1 MVFGDGASR
10 CRRHRRRTVRPCRRI
25 RPAEAGT
32 EAGGA
37 GSLRADGRLL
47 AAPLRQPHPVLP
59 AGYSSPRGL
68 PFGGDTER
76 YPHSDEAIAH
86 LLRYANQLDADIR
99 TGRRVSEVRA
109 DGDGFALALE
119 DGSRLPARAVVA
131 ATGSFGQPNRPTLSG
146 LDSFTGTVLHVADDQ
161 AREPFAGQRIVVGGG
176 NSAVQVQPN
185 SLPTPASA
193 SPAGLRSSGS
203 RSAHWAAKTC
213 ASGSRPPGWT
223 SRRSAAFSALPPPW
237 RSSTTVDTKRLSLR
251 LHPIAARCSPASR
264 APR

>member
-1 MVFGDGASR
+1 MEHLDVAA
-10 CRRHRRRTVRPCRRI
+10 I
-25 RPAEAGT
+25 
-32 EAGGA
+32 GG
-37 GSLRADGRLL
+37 GPSDL
-47 AAPLRQPHPVLP
+47 AAAYALRKQGLQPTVLEASGRTADSWP
-59 AGYSSPRGL
+59 HHYDSLTLFSLAGHSSPRDL

-185 SLPTPASA
+185 SLPTPVSA